1 MSFVCSRIDLHAQPR
16 AKETLARQMP
26 RSVSD
31 FRDADI
37 SNDYRRTVFTIQGGL
52 LFFVLLGNTDEL
64 GGNSNRGGLCKQWDF
79 KRPHIG
85 HSPSSLL

>member
-1 MSFVCSRIDLHAQPR
+1 M
-16 AKETLARQMP
+16 
-26 RSVSD
+26 
-31 FRDADI
+31 
-37 SNDYRRTVFTIQGGL
+37 FTIQGGL